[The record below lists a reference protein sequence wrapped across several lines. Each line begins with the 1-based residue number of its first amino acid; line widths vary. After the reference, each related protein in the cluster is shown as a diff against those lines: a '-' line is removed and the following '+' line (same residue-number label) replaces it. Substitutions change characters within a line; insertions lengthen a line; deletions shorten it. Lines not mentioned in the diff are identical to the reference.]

1 MNLNRKLDRFKQ
13 WTNEK
18 IGAESKTG
26 VSEEFQALE
35 AEMTIR
41 HEGIKQLL
49 LFGKRKADA
58 A

>member
-1 MNLNRKLDRFKQ
+1 MNLNKKLDRLKQ

-18 IGAESKTG
+18 IGAESKTS

-41 HEGIKQLL
+41 HEGISQRL
-49 LFGKRKADA
+49 LFGEAES
-58 A
+58 